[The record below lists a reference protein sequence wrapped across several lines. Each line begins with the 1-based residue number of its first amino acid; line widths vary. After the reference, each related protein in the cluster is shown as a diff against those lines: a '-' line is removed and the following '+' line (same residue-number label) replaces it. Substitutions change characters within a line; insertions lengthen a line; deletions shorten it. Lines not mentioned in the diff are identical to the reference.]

1 MSSHSHAYM
10 VGAICRVIAI
20 SAPALR
26 NRLLVRCF
34 TEWKFR
40 TYKESH
46 VHCVNALRKVPTDL
60 RMRYFGALACRFGE
74 KAPQRMLHAVMVA
87 SDSSDDEDTR
97 HNRPLFD
104 LATRFMSHPL
114 NMCVNNAFTEKAA
127 EEFALGELA
136 SEQLTSEQLVEKATI
151 FFELSDEEDQR
162 LSERLMKKAVRFNDY
177 MKYVARLFDTSDF
190 VPGRDD
196 SLLYAGSMA
205 YLVNHTAFGKT
216 TPIVCLDYFSG
227 ITERGVGCQLGDW
240 GHCHA
245 HDLICVDGLTKSC
258 FVSAVMQLQKRF
270 HIDQIRQRI
279 NATLHGLV
287 VAAAICGTPTQSLKN
302 NGNEISCRLANF
314 LHKRPLVHSV
324 GAADVD
330 CSRIES
336 SLAYVRYFRAERIA
350 RRL

>member
-10 VGAICRVIAI
+10 VGAICRVNAI
-20 SAPALR
+20 SSPALR

-136 SEQLTSEQLVEKATI
+136 SEQLTSEQLGEKAVWTVLYVSRL
-151 FFELSDEEDQR
+151 FGLRCSAQSCRYFALCYVLMCSVRLKR
-162 LSERLMKKAVRFNDY
+162 LSAKHF
-177 MKYVARLFDTSDF
+177 
-190 VPGRDD
+190 
-196 SLLYAGSMA
+196 
-205 YLVNHTAFGKT
+205 
-216 TPIVCLDYFSG
+216 
-227 ITERGVGCQLGDW
+227 
-240 GHCHA
+240 
-245 HDLICVDGLTKSC
+245 
-258 FVSAVMQLQKRF
+258 
-270 HIDQIRQRI
+270 
-279 NATLHGLV
+279 
-287 VAAAICGTPTQSLKN
+287 
-302 NGNEISCRLANF
+302 
-314 LHKRPLVHSV
+314 
-324 GAADVD
+324 
-330 CSRIES
+330 
-336 SLAYVRYFRAERIA
+336 
-350 RRL
+350 